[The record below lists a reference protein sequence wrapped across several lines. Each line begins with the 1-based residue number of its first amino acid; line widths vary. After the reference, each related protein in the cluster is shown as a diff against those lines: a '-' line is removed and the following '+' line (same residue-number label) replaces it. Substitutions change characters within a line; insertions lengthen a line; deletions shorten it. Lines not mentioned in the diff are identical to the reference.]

1 MRGYPRYTAGLRI
14 GRSRVPHFRTS
25 SAEPSVR
32 CYTRWVPVRSAA
44 PHHTRFVIKWRVHC
58 ALQPQCVP
66 STPAPPASP
75 TRQLYETPHTPESE
89 ARPSHRDKVLMLSPA
104 SLQRLDKEELIGLI
118 GSLRASV
125 RASAAS
131 EPQHPPASAGTGTVG
146 PTPASAGS
154 GQRVT
159 QLQKLVPGG
168 LEVRT
173 TPTRS
178 KARNGRAHGSRSSH
192 ATRARRAPAVATSP
206 AERHA
211 ARKSRARSAAARAWE
226 ADAAA
231 R

>member
-32 CYTRWVPVRSAA
+32 CYTHWVPVRSAA

-125 RASAAS
+125 RTSAAS
-131 EPQHPPASAGTGTVG
+131 EPQHP
-146 PTPASAGS
+146 PASAGS

-178 KARNGRAHGSRSSH
+178 KAPNGRAHGSRSSH

-211 ARKSRARSAAARAWE
+211 ARKSRARSAAARARE
-226 ADAAA
+226 DDAAA